1 MNPGPEL
8 GLYAVIA
15 AYTVV
20 LGALLIFTLLMSGK
34 KKRLERRR
42 RELQGPR

>member
-1 MNPGPEL
+1 MNPGPTL

-20 LGALLIFTLLMSGK
+20 LGSLILYVKIVSAK
-34 KKRLERRR
+34 RKRLEARRKEMETR
-42 RELQGPR
+42 